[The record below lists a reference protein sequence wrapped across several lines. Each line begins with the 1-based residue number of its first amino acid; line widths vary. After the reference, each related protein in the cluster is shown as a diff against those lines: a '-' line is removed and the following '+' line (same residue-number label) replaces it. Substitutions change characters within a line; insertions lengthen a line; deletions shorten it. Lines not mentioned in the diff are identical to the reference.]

1 MKSEWQKL
9 VLLEPIKLRER
20 WLKAKKNIRIELRN
34 GKLIAGNLRRNSEKA
49 LIDLQSGKVFHD
61 DEAAENLKNTLIDTM
76 KAAGMTGI
84 FLLPGGYIG
93 LVAIRRLLNT
103 KEAKKLGIENLLT
116 LTIEEARK
124 IEEEKNHNNSEKKNY
139 GEK

>member
-1 MKSEWQKL
+1 MMSEWQKL

-20 WLKAKKNIRIELRN
+20 WLKAKKNIRVELQN

-61 DEAAENLKNTLIDTM
+61 DEAAENFKNTLIDTM

-124 IEEEKNHNNSEKKNY
+124 VEEEHNNNSEKKNY
-139 GEK
+139 DEK

>member
-1 MKSEWQKL
+1 MNSEWQKL

-61 DEAAENLKNTLIDTM
+61 DEAAENFKNTLIDTM
-76 KAAGMTGI
+76 KAAGITGI

-93 LVAIRRLLNT
+93 LVAIRKLLNT

-124 IEEEKNHNNSEKKNY
+124 IEEQNHNNSKKNCIGY
-139 GEK
+139 